1 MIKAASSNL
10 FHSCSYFTID
20 SEGKAVRANGKQG
33 CTETRF
39 SRNTPFEQSEMIF
52 MTPTGTC
59 KDKSISN
66 VKSKHIKKKVIGVDN
81 YVGQKPRA
89 SAFKYHLCILHG
101 MLFYSNE

>member
-1 MIKAASSNL
+1 M
-10 FHSCSYFTID
+10 
-20 SEGKAVRANGKQG
+20 RANGKQG